1 MNTERTAPTARTIR
15 TGGFTLIEL
24 MIVVSII
31 AIIAAVAIPNLLSSR
46 LSANES
52 SAVATLR
59 TVSSGQAQA
68 QTSAWVDTDSDGLGE
83 FLYLGELSGVTNLRG
98 LPVPMDPAA
107 VSVSMGL
114 VSNSA
119 VTKAGYH
126 LAMYLPDAAGAGVPE
141 DANGGKGAP
150 AAVDADQCEMFW
162 TCYAW
167 PANFN
172 TSGNRAF
179 VVNQAGSIL
188 QTTNIM
194 QGYSGVGGGAVV
206 PAADAAYSTAGDI
219 TSTLSIGGPP
229 SAQDGGVW
237 IAVN

>member
-1 MNTERTAPTARTIR
+1 MNTERTARTH
-15 TGGFTLIEL
+15 GFTLIEL
-24 MIVVSII
+24 MIVVAII

-59 TVSSGQAQA
+59 TVSSAQAQA
-68 QTSAWVDTDSDGLGE
+68 QTGAYVDTDSDGMGE

-98 LPVPMDPAA
+98 LPIPMDPAA

-126 LAMYLPDAAGAGVPE
+126 FAMYLPDAAGAGVAE
-141 DANGGKGAP
+141 DPNGGKAAP
-150 AAVDADQCEMFW
+150 GAVDADLSEMFW
-162 TCYAW
+162 ACYAW
-167 PANFN
+167 PANVN

-179 VVNQAGSIL
+179 VVNQAGTIMQS
-188 QTTNIM
+188 TNIL
-194 QGYSGVGGGAVV
+194 QGYSGVGAGGVI
-206 PAADAAYSTAGDI
+206 PAADAAYTAAGDM
-219 TSTLSIGGPP
+219 TSALATGSAGP
-229 SAQDGGVW
+229 AQDAGVW
-237 IAVN
+237 IPVN